1 MTVMFTQLLSELTAF
16 LDRTAAALAAVGPRL
31 AAALA
36 LLLAGVVL
44 AYVVRGVSRR
54 LIRRLARFVSAR
66 EARRGRANELRRFA
80 DETIGRVLFWTVLL
94 LFALPATETLGVPVV
109 SAWFGGAAR
118 YLPQLFAA
126 LLIVFGGSIAGRLLA
141 DVIARAAPTT
151 GIAHGA
157 TLARLAQI
165 ATLTVSVLV
174 AVDQAGLS
182 VGFLTDVLLLVLGG
196 GMLAGAITFGLGAR
210 ATVANI
216 LACSQVQKTYRVG
229 HRIRVGDHQGEIVA
243 TTATAVVLESDEGR
257 VSVPAAIFDRMVSV
271 RLLER
276 T

>member
-1 MTVMFTQLLSELTAF
+1 MFAPLLSEFATFVEHTA
-16 LDRTAAALAAVGPRL
+16 DALAAVGPRL

-36 LLLAGVVL
+36 LLLAGLVL
-44 AYVVRGVSRR
+44 AYVIRGVSRR
-54 LIRRLARFVSAR
+54 LIRRLARFASAR
-66 EARRGRANELRRFA
+66 AVRHGHAAELRRYA

-94 LFALPATETLGVPVV
+94 LFAVPATETLGVPVV

-118 YLPQLFAA
+118 CLPQLFAA
-126 LLIVFGGSIAGRLLA
+126 LLIVFGGSIAARLLA
-141 DVIARAAPTT
+141 DVIARAAPTA
-151 GIAHGA
+151 GVAHGA

-165 ATLTVSVLV
+165 AILTVSVLV

-196 GMLAGAITFGLGAR
+196 GLLGGSLTFGLGAR
-210 ATVANI
+210 TTVANI
-216 LACSQVQKTYRVG
+216 LACSQLQKTYRVG
-229 HRIRVGDHQGEIVA
+229 HRIRIGEHQGEIVA